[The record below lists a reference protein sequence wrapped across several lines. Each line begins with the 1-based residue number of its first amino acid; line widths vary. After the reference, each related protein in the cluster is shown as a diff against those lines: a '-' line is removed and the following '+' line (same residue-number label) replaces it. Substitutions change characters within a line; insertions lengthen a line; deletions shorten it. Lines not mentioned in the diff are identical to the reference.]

1 MAEKQEARRVCKHG
15 RATYC
20 ERQYTGIIPRRDFE
34 RGCWALGA
42 MFALAMLAAFVWEVV
57 CR

>member
-1 MAEKQEARRVCKHG
+1 MPGRKEARRAGKHG

-20 ERQYTGIIPRRDFE
+20 KRQYTGIIPREDFE

-42 MFALAMLAAFVWEVV
+42 MFALAMLAAFVWEVM
-57 CR
+57 RL